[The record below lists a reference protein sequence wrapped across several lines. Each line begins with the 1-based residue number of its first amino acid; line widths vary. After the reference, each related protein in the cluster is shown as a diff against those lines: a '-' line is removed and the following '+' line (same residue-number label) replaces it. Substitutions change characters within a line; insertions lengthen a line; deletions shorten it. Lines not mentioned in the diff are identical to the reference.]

1 MLDGYHGFY
10 LEDSNISLE
19 PMGGPSTSTAH
30 GGGQQF
36 LRNRGDQVHV

>member
-1 MLDGYHGFY
+1 MISWLSWFY

-19 PMGGPSTSTAH
+19 PMDGPSTSTAH